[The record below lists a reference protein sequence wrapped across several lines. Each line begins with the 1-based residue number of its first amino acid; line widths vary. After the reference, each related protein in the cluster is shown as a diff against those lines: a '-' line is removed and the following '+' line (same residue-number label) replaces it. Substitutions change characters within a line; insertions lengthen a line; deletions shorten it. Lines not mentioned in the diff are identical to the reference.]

1 MIERLQRAEIQY
13 KSLLEKMKANHVTD
27 DENSLAKEIKN
38 LDKEINNT
46 QLEIDNY
53 KRDMD
58 FLKNKIEFKM
68 NLEKSMNIEGL
79 VRIEKAKNKEL
90 VKEYESLVKQNS
102 GQRKVLELYDK
113 ETGFPDKIELLKGEI
128 KYLKDGVKDYSDK
141 NNKQER
147 YIKQVHEKIAL
158 LENQIRKLNNPKIE
172 YNKKSFTQM
181 ELKGSIDTINYLK
194 TVINEC
200 KLKLKNNVKTN
211 EEKLASYI
219 SLNKKIEADYKE
231 NERVNIKL
239 TIFLVK

>member
-13 KSLLEKMKANHVTD
+13 QSLLDKMKANHVAD

-38 LDKEINNT
+38 LDKEINHT
-46 QLEIDNY
+46 QAEIDSY

-68 NLEKSMNIEGL
+68 NLEKSINIEGL
-79 VRIEKAKNKEL
+79 VRNEKAKNKEL

-128 KYLKDGVKDYSDK
+128 KYLKDGVKDYLDK

-147 YIKQVHEKIAL
+147 YIKQVHEKINL

-172 YNKKSFTQM
+172 YNKKSFTQK
-181 ELKGSIDTINYLK
+181 ELNDSIDTINYLK

-231 NERVNIKL
+231 NERVSIKL